1 MNALAWHPKTH
12 ALAYAGDQEDLNK
25 RKREALNLDEDLDAK
40 ASRME
45 EEERGN
51 AGGRGGASMEEN
63 DRDDNRRR
71 RSGNIKPNVNKVQ
84 QVEGIV
90 RLWIPKLVV
99 DE

>member
-1 MNALAWHPKTH
+1 
-12 ALAYAGDQEDLNK
+12 
-25 RKREALNLDEDLDAK
+25 
-40 ASRME
+40 ME

-84 QVEGIV
+84 QVEGIA

>member
-1 MNALAWHPKTH
+1 
-12 ALAYAGDQEDLNK
+12 
-25 RKREALNLDEDLDAK
+25 
-40 ASRME
+40 ME

-51 AGGRGGASMEEN
+51 AGGRGGAPMEEN

-84 QVEGIV
+84 QVEGIDSFV
-90 RLWIPKLVV
+90 DSKVGRV